1 MAKRF
6 RDFGSGDSVVKEPL
20 SFKLHGE
27 EFNCVP
33 MIQGKFL
40 LDLVADSNS
49 DDPVKNAETVT
60 KFFKNVLLDESLERF
75 ESLMDDKEKI
85 VSMETLAQITSWL
98 VEEYAERPTERS
110 EIS

>member
-49 DDPVKNAETVT
+49 DDPVKNAET
-60 KFFKNVLLDESLERF
+60 KVLSVLKVLWTTR
-75 ESLMDDKEKI
+75 KK
-85 VSMETLAQITSWL
+85 
-98 VEEYAERPTERS
+98 
-110 EIS
+110 